1 MTTKKITETGNTKRE
16 IFEAY
21 QAVLAQLKQNDN
33 QKLDPAKEQ
42 ASKLIE
48 QTLSQATTTA
58 SINVEDQI
66 VSLQKNVANVLGEL
80 SNSFSEKIK
89 SFNTLQE
96 AIALKEKE
104 LKELVDIEKEAF
116 TLASLVNTRKE
127 LANKYD
133 EEQNNRLNES
143 QIKLAEL
150 NEQMR
155 QLRNTTH
162 EEISK
167 LKADAEKERLRVE
180 EEYNYNFN
188 RRKQQDLDNLSDAL
202 SIQRKNAEAEIEAKR
217 IKLEADKKVVTDR
230 EAAVSVREE
239 KMSELETKVANFPEV
254 EAKIREEV
262 EDKVRKEEAKTNA
275 IKENYA
281 KKQLDNE
288 RAIFETE
295 LKLLK
300 ESLASEKAKNA
311 ELTTKLDEA
320 YGKIQNMAL
329 ASVNGS
335 QESKAF
341 EKFAGMLNEK
351 GNK

>member
-1 MTTKKITETGNTKRE
+1 MTTKKITENGNTKRE

-21 QAVLAQLKQNDN
+21 QSVLAQLNQTDN

-42 ASKLIE
+42 ANKIIDH
-48 QTLSQATTTA
+48 TLSEATKTA

-66 VSLQKNVANVLGEL
+66 TALQKNVFNILGEL
-80 SNSFSEKIK
+80 SNNFSEKIK
-89 SFNTLQE
+89 NFNTLQE
-96 AIALKEKE
+96 AIALKERE

-116 TLASLVNTRKE
+116 TLAALVNTRKE

-133 EEQNNRLNES
+133 TEQNDRQLES
-143 QIKLAEL
+143 QARLSEL

-155 QLRNTTH
+155 QLRITTNA
-162 EEISK
+162 EIDK
-167 LKADAEKERLRVE
+167 LKSDAEKERQRAE
-180 EEYNYNFN
+180 EEYNYNFK
-188 RRKQQDLDNLSDAL
+188 RKQQQDSDAL
-202 SIQRKNAEAEIEAKR
+202 ADQLSIKRKNAAAEIESRLAALA
-217 IKLEADKKVVTDR
+217 LEKKTIDDR
-230 EAAVSVREE
+230 ENAIKTREE
-239 KMSELETKVANFPEV
+239 KMSDLETKIAQFPEI
-254 EAKIREEV
+254 ENKIREEV
-262 EDKVRKEEAKTNA
+262 EEKVRKEEAKTAA

-281 KKQLDNE
+281 KKQLENE
-288 RAIFETE
+288 RALFETE

-300 ESLASEKAKNA
+300 ESLASEKAKNN

-341 EKFAGMLNEK
+341 ERMAGMLNEK